1 MNYTTIL
8 VNTIIHIILVLIF
21 EGVFL
26 FGILYPILARQ
37 VTSITDNFTY
47 DILVNIIW
55 PKINWSKC
63 YSKQKPSPKD
73 LTPFFITPEEYT
85 LIQLAETEEQKYID
99 SNKNYPYIVYIILMS
114 LLIILVIII
123 IIISIYMGIYIN
135 YKYIIINSIIIF
147 IFICAIAGTILWFDV
162 FSQDY
167 QIDITKPFL
176 EKFLEEY
183 KSL

>member
-26 FGILYPILARQ
+26 FVILYPILKNQ
-37 VTSITDNFTY
+37 VESITNNFTWH
-47 DILVNIIW
+47 ILIDIIW
-55 PKINWSKC
+55 PKINWGPCYYNSK
-63 YSKQKPSPKD
+63 SSGEA
-73 LTPFFITPEEYT
+73 LTPYFITPEEYALLQIVQT
-85 LIQLAETEEQKYID
+85 KEEKYID
-99 SNKNYPYIVYIILMS
+99 SHKYYPYIIYIILMS
-114 LLIILVIII
+114 ILIILVIII
-123 IIISIYMGIYIN
+123 IIISIYMNIYVN
-135 YKYIIINSIIIF
+135 YKYIIVNSIIIF
-147 IFICAIAGTILWFDV
+147 IFICAIAGTILWYDV